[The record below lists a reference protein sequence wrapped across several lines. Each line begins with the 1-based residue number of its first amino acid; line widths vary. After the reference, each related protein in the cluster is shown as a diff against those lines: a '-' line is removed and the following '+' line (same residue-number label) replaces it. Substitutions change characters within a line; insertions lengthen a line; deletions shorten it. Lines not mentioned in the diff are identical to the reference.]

1 MYICKDSQVMR
12 NEIDILKGIRPGKIV
27 GWALQERKLSQRAF
41 AASIGEHSQ
50 TLNAFITGRRGLTTE
65 MALKIEQALGY
76 EEGFLLTLQVYYEI
90 AEYKNRMADASVSG
104 VPAIRRMLFWDTD
117 FDKIQWGRNRD
128 YVIERVMERG
138 DEAEKQEI
146 ARFYGMDRA
155 ALDRYM
161 PDLSWRIPHKYR
173 KQS

>member
-1 MYICKDSQVMR
+1 M
-12 NEIDILKGIRPGKIV
+12 
-27 GWALQERKLSQRAF
+27 QERNFSQRSF

-50 TLNAFITGRRGLTTE
+50 TLNAVITGRRKLTVE
-65 MALKIEQALGY
+65 MALKIEKALGY
-76 EEGFLLTLQVYYEI
+76 EEGFLLTLQTYYEI

-117 FDKIQWGRNRD
+117 FDKIQWGRSKE

-161 PDLSWRIPHKYR
+161 PDQSWRIPYKYR
-173 KQS
+173 NKP

>member
-1 MYICKDSQVMR
+1 MR
-12 NEIDILKGIRPGKIV
+12 SEIDTYKGIRPGKVI
-27 GWALQERKLSQRAF
+27 GWELQERNFSQRSF

-50 TLNAFITGRRGLTTE
+50 TLNAVITGRRKLTVE
-65 MALKIEQALGY
+65 MALKIEKALGY
-76 EEGFLLTLQVYYEI
+76 EEGFLLTLQAYYEI
-90 AEYKNRMADASVSG
+90 AEYKNQMADASVSG

-117 FDKIQWGRNRD
+117 FDKIQWGRSKE

-161 PDLSWRIPHKYR
+161 PDQSWRIPYKYR
-173 KQS
+173 NKP

>member
-1 MYICKDSQVMR
+1 MKCDI
-12 NEIDILKGIRPGKIV
+12 EILKGIRPGKIV
-27 GWALQERKLSQRAF
+27 GWELQERKLSQTAF
-41 AASIGEHSQ
+41 ADTIGVHLQ
-50 TLNAFITGRRGLTTE
+50 ALNAAITGRRNLTTE

-76 EEGFLLTLQVYYEI
+76 EEGFLLTLQAFYEI
-90 AEYKNRMADASVSG
+90 AVYKNRIADASVSG

-117 FDKIQWGRNRD
+117 FDKIQWGRNKR

-146 ARFYGMDRA
+146 ARFYGMGRS

-161 PDLSWRIPHKYR
+161 PDLSWRIPYKYR
-173 KQS
+173 KKP

>member
-1 MYICKDSQVMR
+1 MR
-12 NEIDILKGIRPGKIV
+12 SRIEILKGTHPGAIIGGDLRYRKI
-27 GWALQERKLSQRAF
+27 SQKAF
-41 AASIGEHSQ
+41 ADTIGVKPQ
-50 TLNAFITGRRGLTTE
+50 ALNAVITGRRNLTTE

-76 EEGFLLTLQVYYEI
+76 EEGFLLTLQAFYEI

-104 VPAIRRMLFWDTD
+104 VPAIRRMLFWDVD
-117 FDKIQWGRNRD
+117 FDKIQWGRSKE

-138 DEAEKQEI
+138 DETEKQEI

-161 PDLSWRIPHKYR
+161 PDQSWRIPYKYR
-173 KQS
+173 KKQIG

>member
-1 MYICKDSQVMR
+1 MKSDI
-12 NEIDILKGIRPGKIV
+12 EILKGIRPGKIV
-27 GWALQERKLSQRAF
+27 GWELQERKLSQKAF
-41 AASIGEHSQ
+41 ADTIGVKPQ
-50 TLNAFITGRRGLTTE
+50 ALNAVITGRRNLTTD

-76 EEGFLLTLQVYYEI
+76 EEGFLLTLQAFYEI

-104 VPAIRRMLFWDTD
+104 VPAIRRMLFWDVD
-117 FDKIQWGRNRD
+117 FDKIQWGRSKE

-161 PDLSWRIPHKYR
+161 PDQSWRIPYKYR
-173 KQS
+173 KKQIG